1 MTSMPAHSDDGRDH
15 ASRASSGEARL
26 IAVVV
31 LIALIWPT
39 SAPAAEKIKVTIPA
53 AAVTFASLYHAKAA
67 GYFDDEGLDVEI
79 VTVSGGGSLQALI
92 ARDAQFCVT
101 PGTYQMQA
109 FEKGQPLLATA
120 AIMNRNAINVVM
132 HKNVAREKGITEKTP
147 LADKIKA
154 LKGLKLSGV
163 AVGSFSYQVMLYYLQ
178 KAGIDPQK
186 DVQLIGIGSGPAMVL
201 ALEQRKIDAFATGT
215 PIPDAAVARG
225 IGVMIVDNAAGEDPD
240 FAEFMMNAV
249 IVHPEYARQ
258 NPETVRKMVRALL
271 KASGWLL
278 DHPAEAAVP
287 SMKPFL
293 GRVEDKVL
301 ADGVEK
307 VRQGIPRDGR
317 ITPRAVEL
325 TESFMLKIGAIKT
338 KIPYEKLVT
347 NDFLPK

>member
-1 MTSMPAHSDDGRDH
+1 IVACTSSNGPEVMAR
-15 ASRASSGEARL
+15 RL
-26 IAVVV
+26 IVVALFVALAAPAAVRPTA
-31 LIALIWPT
+31 AL
-39 SAPAAEKIKVTIPA
+39 AAEKIKVTIPA

-67 GYFDDEGLDVEI
+67 GYFADEGLDVEI
-79 VTVSGGGSLQALI
+79 ITVAGGGSLQALI

-109 FEKGQPLLATA
+109 FEKGQHLLATA

-132 HKNVAREKGITEKTP
+132 HKDVAREKAITAKSQ
-147 LADKIKA
+147 LAEKIKA

-186 DVQLIGIGSGPAMVL
+186 DVQLIGIGQGPAMVL

-225 IGVMIVDNAAGEDPD
+225 SGVMIVDNSAGEDPD

-249 IVHPEYARQ
+249 IVHPDYARQ
-258 NPETVRKMVRALL
+258 NPETVRKVVRALI
-271 KASGWLL
+271 KANGWLL

-287 SMKPFL
+287 S
-293 GRVEDKVL
+293 
-301 ADGVEK
+301 
-307 VRQGIPRDGR
+307 
-317 ITPRAVEL
+317 
-325 TESFMLKIGAIKT
+325 
-338 KIPYEKLVT
+338 
-347 NDFLPK
+347 